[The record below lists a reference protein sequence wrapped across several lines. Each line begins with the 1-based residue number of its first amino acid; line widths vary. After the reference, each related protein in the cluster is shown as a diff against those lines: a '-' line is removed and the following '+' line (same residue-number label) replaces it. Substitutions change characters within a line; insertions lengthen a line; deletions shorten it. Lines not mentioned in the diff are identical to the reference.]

1 MRDNRYLMRSM
12 RNVISIVFLTVWLLN
27 TVQIAAAGACGS
39 EPCCCSKKGVVA
51 PVALEDLDIS
61 CGQQLC
67 AITSNKDIYVTFPL
81 VMKTFEARSGVLSLA
96 YSGLQNTRFLNSFN
110 LSLPQVRAP
119 SRGIDFYIRYHQF
132 LI

>member
-1 MRDNRYLMRSM
+1 M

-51 PVALEDLDIS
+51 PVALKALDMP

-67 AITSNKDIYVTFPL
+67 AMTSNKDIQMTFPL
-81 VMKTFEARSGVLSLA
+81 AMKTFETRLGVLSLA
-96 YSGLQNTRFLNSFN
+96 YSGLQHTPFLNSF
-110 LSLPQVRAP
+110 SFALPQVRAP
-119 SRGIDFYIRYHQF
+119 SRGMDFYIRYHQF